1 MKLTD
6 LIPNIGEVIPYE
18 YGTIRCR
25 EYEQLLSSLLAEV
38 KSSQNP
44 HFVQV
49 GGIPG
54 AGKSTFCRTHC
65 KTDELF
71 ISFDGIM
78 ESLPQYRTDIYTLGK
93 AESFTKWEI
102 PARVIGYELLRRA
115 VEKKC
120 NICLEHSGVN
130 IPHVQLMN
138 NIRKY
143 GYHTEMSFI
152 LCNVEKAHT
161 RAIQREAVTNRHTP
175 YELIEKRASL
185 VKKFLPEYIK
195 ITDKLSIYDT
205 SSDKDVLLKNYT
217 KGYRVS

>member
-6 LIPNIGEVIPYE
+6 LIPNVGEVIPYE
-18 YGTIRCR
+18 YGAIRCI
-25 EYEQLLSSLLAEV
+25 EYERLLSSMLAGV
-38 KSSQNP
+38 KSSPNP

-54 AGKSTFCRTHC
+54 AGKSTFCREHC
-65 KTDELF
+65 KKDELF
-71 ISFDGIM
+71 ISFDLIM
-78 ESLPQYRTDIYTLGK
+78 ESIPQYRADIYVLGK
-93 AESFTKWEI
+93 AGSFAKWEI

-120 NICLEHSGVN
+120 DIRMEHSGVN

-143 GYHTEMSFI
+143 GYNTEMSFI

-161 RAIQREAVTNRHTP
+161 RAIQREAVSNRHTP
-175 YELIEKRASL
+175 YELIEKRASM

-205 SSDKDVLLKNYT
+205 SSDKNVLLKNYA